1 MIGIW
6 YPSYVF
12 FFFIVL
18 LCFDSIVYVTYSLME
33 PTVNRKRI
41 WIKNRRQVNHQIKQE
56 LEDRE
61 IHQEIA
67 PTQNC

>member
-33 PTVNRKRI
+33 PTVNR
-41 WIKNRRQVNHQIKQE
+41 E
-56 LEDRE
+56 YE
-61 IHQEIA
+61 
-67 PTQNC
+67 

>member
-1 MIGIW
+1 
-6 YPSYVF
+6 
-12 FFFIVL
+12 
-18 LCFDSIVYVTYSLME
+18 ME

-61 IHQEIA
+61 IHQETA